1 MLNSYDI
8 GSAIGV
14 QVDEITGQYNY
25 SVLRNLKAE
34 LRTRSI
40 GRIDLMQ

>member
-14 QVDEITGQYNY
+14 QVDEITDQNNY
-25 SVLRNLKAE
+25 SVLFGENHR
-34 LRTRSI
+34 
-40 GRIDLMQ
+40 